1 MENKKIT
8 KEEAIRKHRTM
19 WNWIAERIERI
30 QHVVDISEMKKV
42 YVEREEN
49 RNELVNDCYCC
60 EYAFEYAF
68 MKNGT
73 TNKMCVYCP
82 LIWKTEE
89 DGVKQYQCEVGCK
102 SDNGD
107 FEDGQW
113 WECRG
118 LYDRYD
124 NPWGEQ
130 ARLAREIANLP
141 ERNNV

>member
-1 MENKKIT
+1 MGSKTMT
-8 KEEAIRKHRTM
+8 KEEAIRKHRAM
-19 WNWIAERIERI
+19 WNWIAERIEQS
-30 QHVVDISEMKKV
+30 QHVVDICQMKCR
-42 YVEREEN
+42 YIWEEEHDDVIK
-49 RNELVNDCYCC
+49 NECYCC
-60 EYAFEYAF
+60 EYAF

-73 TNKMCVYCP
+73 TNKMCGYCP

-102 SDNGD
+102 SDDGD

-113 WECRG
+113 WECKG